1 MERIASGIE
10 YLDLLLGGG
19 YPKGKGI
26 LITGPT
32 GSGKTIMG
40 IHFLYSNCSAGKR
53 GLLILTRT
61 LLEDLILQSKAL
73 GMDLEPF
80 IDSNLLLI
88 ENVFQS
94 RLQETLFASRLGK
107 GLEVAEKDRV
117 GRVNELS
124 KNMDVVVLDSL
135 GALTKTQSCVGN
147 EALSKFDAIYSILA
161 KHGCTSLIL
170 MDERAHKQH
179 QGFADYLVFGK
190 IELKFKEDP
199 ANGKFVRH
207 ISVVKMR
214 AMNMP
219 EENLSFEIVPSGIKI
234 K

>member
-1 MERIASGIE
+1 
-10 YLDLLLGGG
+10 
-19 YPKGKGI
+19 
-26 LITGPT
+26 
-32 GSGKTIMG
+32 
-40 IHFLYSNCSAGKR
+40 
-53 GLLILTRT
+53 
-61 LLEDLILQSKAL
+61 
-73 GMDLEPF
+73 
-80 IDSNLLLI
+80 
-88 ENVFQS
+88 
-94 RLQETLFASRLGK
+94 
-107 GLEVAEKDRV
+107 
-117 GRVNELS
+117 
-124 KNMDVVVLDSL
+124 
-135 GALTKTQSCVGN
+135 
-147 EALSKFDAIYSILA
+147 
-161 KHGCTSLIL
+161 